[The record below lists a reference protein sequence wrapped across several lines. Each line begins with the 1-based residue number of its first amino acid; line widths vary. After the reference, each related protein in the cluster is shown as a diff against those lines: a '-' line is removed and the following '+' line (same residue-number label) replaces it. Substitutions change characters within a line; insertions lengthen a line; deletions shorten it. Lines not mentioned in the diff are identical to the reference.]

1 MAITI
6 KTGLMLNRIIQY
18 SLNNR
23 ILIIFLSLMLLVGG
37 LYTVSE
43 MEIDVFPDL
52 TAPTVV
58 VLTDAHGM
66 AAEEVEMLVTFPIES
81 SLNGATDVR
90 RVRSSSSYG
99 FSIVWVEFNW
109 NTDIYR
115 ARQIVSEKL
124 PTIAAMLPK
133 GIEAP
138 ILAPQTSIMGE
149 IMLVSLTSDSLSLF
163 DLRTIADKQVR
174 QRLLSVTGVS
184 QVVVM
189 GGLPKQYQILADP
202 FKMRYHNIS
211 LDELSEA
218 AEKTNSNAAGGFIN
232 EYGQEYPVRATGRSR
247 DPGDIGS
254 SVIKIRNDKP
264 VKIADVAEVSIGH
277 PDRIG
282 DAFLNRE
289 PAIILTILKQPN
301 INTLTLTEEVDRA
314 LEELVP
320 ALPGEVVVNSGIFR
334 QADFINT
341 AVSNVFRVL
350 IEGGLFVMI
359 ILFLFLLNLRTT
371 VISLV
376 AIPLSLLLSFIT
388 LRLFGLTVNTMSLG
402 GMAIAIGAL
411 VDDAIIDVENVLKR
425 LKQNYRKPVEEQD
438 TMLRVIY
445 KASVEIR
452 SSIVQATLIIIV
464 AFLPLFSLAGMEGR
478 MLKPLGVTFIVS
490 LLASLLV
497 ALTLTPVLSS
507 YLLTS
512 KNQLSKDERGGNKL
526 VQKLNTWYKKS
537 LVSILKFRKS
547 VAITSLVMLIL
558 AILLFFSFGNSFLP
572 EFNEG
577 TLTITTTTLPGV
589 SLDQSNRITGHID
602 NELLQIPEITY
613 VSRRTGR
620 AELNEHSHGG
630 SNTSEIDVP
639 YNLSDRDYN
648 DFMEEVRTRLGRI
661 QGISMNIG
669 QPLGHR
675 IDHMLSGTRASIAIK
690 LFGPDLGTMY
700 RMANHIKSTISG
712 VPGLV
717 DLNVEQL
724 VEIPQL
730 QIRPRREMLA
740 RYGIPQNEFTHFI
753 ETAIAGEKVA
763 EVYDNNLNVDLI
775 VRYDEPFRNSI
786 EAIRNTLIDTYT
798 GQKIPLNYVAD
809 IVSVSGPNT
818 INRENVQR
826 KLVISANTAGRDLGS
841 VVNELQQTIAREI
854 VFPEGY
860 RVEYGGQFE
869 SARRASVTLLVTS
882 LMAILVIFIILYQE
896 FKSARLA
903 GVILINLPLALIGGV
918 VAIRLSSQILSIP
931 SIIGFITLF
940 GIATRNGILL
950 VSRYRHL
957 RQEGASL
964 KDTVLY
970 GSADRLNPILMTALA
985 SALALIPLALGGD
998 KPGNEIQSPMAIVIL
1013 GGLIS
1018 STLLNLIVIPAV
1030 YYIIE
1035 KKSDEKI

>member
-1 MAITI
+1 MA
-6 KTGLMLNRIIQY
+6 R
-18 SLNNR
+18 
-23 ILIIFLSLMLLVGG
+23 
-37 LYTVSE
+37 E
-43 MEIDVFPDL
+43 MEVDVFPDL

-99 FSIVWVEFNW
+99 FSIVWIEFDW

-115 ARQIVSEKL
+115 ARQVVSEKL
-124 PTIAAMLPK
+124 PTIAALLPK
-133 GIEAP
+133 GVQAP
-138 ILAPQTSIMGE
+138 ILAPQTSVMGE
-149 IMLVSLTSDSLSLF
+149 IMLISLTSDTLSMF
-163 DLRTIADKQVR
+163 ELRALADKQVR

-189 GGLPKQYQILADP
+189 GGLPKQYQVLADP
-202 FKMRYHNIS
+202 YKMKYHDVT
-211 LDELSEA
+211 LQELVGV
-218 AEKTNSNAAGGFIN
+218 AENTNSNASGGFIN
-232 EYGQEYPVRATGRSR
+232 QYGQEYIVRATGRSKSTK
-247 DPGDIGS
+247 DIGN
-254 SVIKIRNDKP
+254 SVIRIQDAKP
-264 VKIADVAEVSIGH
+264 VKISDVADVKIGH
-277 PDRIG
+277 PDKVG
-282 DAFLNRE
+282 DAFLDGE
-289 PAIILTILKQPN
+289 QAVILTVLKQPN
-301 INTLTLTEEVDRA
+301 INTLSLTEEIDRS
-314 LEELVP
+314 LGGLLPSLPDGLVI
-320 ALPGEVVVNSGIFR
+320 NSEIFR

-341 AVSNVFRVL
+341 SVRNVMLVL
-350 IEGGLFVMI
+350 IEGGIFVSI
-359 ILFLFLLNLRTT
+359 ILFLFLLNVRTT
-371 VISLV
+371 VISLI
-376 AIPLSLLLSFIT
+376 AIPLSLLLSIIS
-388 LRLFGLTVNTMSLG
+388 LRLLGLTINTMSLG

-425 LKQNYRKPVEEQD
+425 LKQNNRLPPEKQKEK
-438 TMLRVIY
+438 LKVIY
-445 KASVEIR
+445 EASVEIR

-464 AFLPLFSLAGMEGR
+464 AFVPLFFLSGMEGK
-478 MLKPLGVTFIVS
+478 MLIPLGITFIVS
-490 LLASLLV
+490 LIASLIV

-507 YLLTS
+507 YLLVGKRT
-512 KNQLSKDERGGNKL
+512 LSRDDRGGNKL
-526 VQKLNTWYKKS
+526 VQMLNIWYKKS
-537 LVSILKFRKS
+537 LDKILRFRMPVLIAS
-547 VAITSLVMLIL
+547 VALLVMALII
-558 AILLFFSFGNSFLP
+558 ASGFGKSFLP

-577 TLTITTTTLPGV
+577 TLTITTATLPGV
-589 SLDQSNRITGHID
+589 SLEQSNMITEKVD
-602 NELLQIPEITY
+602 RELMEIPEVEY

-639 YNLSDRDYN
+639 YTLSDRSN
-648 DFMEEVRTRLGRI
+648 EEFMEEVRERLKGV
-661 QGISMNIG
+661 QGLTMNIG

-690 LFGPDLGTMY
+690 LFGTDLGTMY
-700 RMANHIKSTISG
+700 RLANEVKGSLEDI
-712 VPGLV
+712 PGLV

-740 RYGIPQNEFTHFI
+740 RYGIPQNAFTDFV

-763 EVYDNNLNVDLI
+763 EVYDDNLNFDLV
-775 VRYDEPFRNSI
+775 VRYDIPFRNSI
-786 EAIRNTLIDTYT
+786 DAIKNSLIDTYN
-798 GQKIPLNYVAD
+798 GQKVPLSYVAD
-809 IVSVSGPNT
+809 VVSVSGPNT

-841 VVNELQQTIAREI
+841 VVDEVQQTISSDI
-854 VFPEGY
+854 DLPEGY
-860 RVEYGGQFE
+860 RIEYGGQFE
-869 SARRASVTLLVTS
+869 SAQRASLTLMITS
-882 LMAILVIFIILYQE
+882 LLAILVIFVILYQE

-918 VAIRLSSQILSIP
+918 VAISLSSQVMSIP

-950 VSRYRHL
+950 VSRYQHL
-957 RQEGASL
+957 REEGWSL
-964 KDTVLY
+964 KETIIE

-1013 GGLIS
+1013 GGLTT

-1030 YYIIE
+1030 YYIVE
-1035 KKSDEKI
+1035 KRQGNEDIIVQKPS

>member
-1 MAITI
+1 
-6 KTGLMLNRIIQY
+6 MLNRIIQY

-23 ILIIFLSLMLLVGG
+23 MFIIFLSLMLLVGG
-37 LYTVSE
+37 LFTVKE

-90 RVRSSSSYG
+90 RVRSSSTYG

-115 ARQIVSEKL
+115 ARQVVSEKL
-124 PTIAAMLPK
+124 PTITALLPK

-163 DLRTIADKQVR
+163 DLRTLADKQVR

-189 GGLPKQYQILADP
+189 GGLAKQYQILADP
-202 FKMRYHNIS
+202 YKMKYHDVS
-211 LDELSEA
+211 LDELTDA
-218 AEKTNSNAAGGFIN
+218 AENTNSNASGGFIN
-232 EYGQEYPVRATGRSR
+232 QYGQEYIVRATGRSK
-247 DPGDIGS
+247 DPQDIGS
-254 SVIKIRNDKP
+254 SVIKIRNEKP
-264 VKIADVAEVSIGH
+264 VKIADVADVKIGH
-277 PDRIG
+277 PDKIG
-282 DAFLNRE
+282 DAFLDTE
-289 PAIILTILKQPN
+289 PAVILTILKQPN
-301 INTLTLTEEVDRA
+301 INTLSLTGDVDKA
-314 LEELVP
+314 LFDLVP
-320 ALPGEVVVNSGIFR
+320 SLPGDVQVNSGIFK

-350 IEGGLFVMI
+350 IEGGLFVAI
-359 ILFLFLLNLRTT
+359 ILFLFLLNVRTT
-371 VISLV
+371 VISLI

-388 LRLFGLTVNTMSLG
+388 LRLFGLTINTMSLG

-425 LKQNYRKPVEEQD
+425 LKQNDRKPKDEQQG
-438 TMLRVIY
+438 TLQVIY
-445 KASVEIR
+445 QASVEIR
-452 SSIVQATLIIIV
+452 SSIVQATIIIIV
-464 AFLPLFSLAGMEGR
+464 AFVPLFFLAGMEGR
-478 MLKPLGVTFIVS
+478 LLKPLGITFIVS
-490 LLASLLV
+490 LLASLLI

-507 YLLTS
+507 YMLTT
-512 KNQLSKDERGGNKL
+512 KKQLARDERGGNRL
-526 VQKLNTWYKKS
+526 VQKLNAWYKNS
-537 LVSILKFRKS
+537 LVLVLKFRLPVIIIS
-547 VAITSLVMLIL
+547 TGMLVVTLVM
-558 AILLFFSFGNSFLP
+558 FFRFGNSFLP
-572 EFNEG
+572 QFNEG
-577 TLTITTTTLPGV
+577 TLTLTTITLPGV
-589 SLDQSNRITGHID
+589 SLEQSNQITGHID
-602 NELLQIPEITY
+602 NELLEIPEVKY

-639 YNLSDRDYN
+639 YELSERSN
-648 DFMEEVRTRLGRI
+648 EAFMEDVRERLGGI
-661 QGISMNIG
+661 QGININIG

-690 LFGPDLGTMY
+690 LFGTDLGTMY
-700 RMANHIKSTISG
+700 RLANDIKGSITDI
-712 VPGLV
+712 PGLV

-730 QIRPRREMLA
+730 QIRPRRELLA
-740 RYGIPQNEFTHFI
+740 RYGIPQNEFTHFV
-753 ETAIAGEKVA
+753 ETAIAGKKVA
-763 EVYDNNLNVDLI
+763 EVYDDNLNFDLI
-775 VRYDEPFRNSI
+775 VRYDKPFRNSTD
-786 EAIRNTLIDTYT
+786 AIRNTLIDTYN
-798 GQKIPLNYVAD
+798 GQKIPLSFVAD
-809 IVSVSGPNT
+809 VVSVSGPNT

-826 KLVISANTAGRDLGS
+826 KLVISANTSGRDLGS
-841 VVNELQQTIAREI
+841 VVSEIQQTITESI
-854 VFPEGY
+854 DLPEGY
-860 RVEYGGQFE
+860 RIEYGGQFE
-869 SARRASVTLLVTS
+869 SAKRASVTLLVTS
-882 LMAILVIFIILYQE
+882 LLAILVIFVILYQE
-896 FKSARLA
+896 FKSAKLA

-918 VAIRLSSQILSIP
+918 VAIKLSSQILSIP

-957 RQEGASL
+957 RQDGWSL
-964 KDTVLY
+964 KDTIIH

-985 SALALIPLALGGD
+985 SALALIPLALGSD

-1013 GGLIS
+1013 GGLVT
-1018 STLLNLIVIPAV
+1018 STLLNLIVIPSV
-1030 YYIIE
+1030 YYILE
-1035 KKSDEKI
+1035 KKKDEPDTHQ